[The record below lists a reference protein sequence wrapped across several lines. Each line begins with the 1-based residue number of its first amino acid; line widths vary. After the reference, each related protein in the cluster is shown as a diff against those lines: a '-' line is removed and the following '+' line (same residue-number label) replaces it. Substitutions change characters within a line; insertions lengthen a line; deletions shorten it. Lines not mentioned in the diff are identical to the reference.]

1 MLTGLQSVHG
11 FLLDM
16 WIKSPRCLRSILVYL
31 NMLADERNKVQ
42 LYNVAPLSV
51 QFSTFSAEFL
61 GWSSSFSHLW
71 FCTTSRRRD
80 GFSPLCPWLPG
91 EPATLFF
98 GWTVIRLLFR
108 QETRKRSKYIHAR
121 ERERETLRTREAR
134 RAPKKSD
141 FSLAYPLSLVRVRVF
156 LSSRLET
163 IAVHVFVKIGII
175 LRYGWLP
182 GDAELF
188 FLVKA

>member
-16 WIKSPRCLRSILVYL
+16 WIKSPRCLRSIIVYL

-91 EPATLFF
+91 EPAKLFF
-98 GWTVIRLLFR
+98 GWTASRLLFR

-121 ERERETLRTREAR
+121 ERERERLWGHAKRGELRKNLTFPWRIHWVSCVCVYFSR
-134 RAPKKSD
+134 RD
-141 FSLAYPLSLVRVRVF
+141 
-156 LSSRLET
+156 
-163 IAVHVFVKIGII
+163 
-175 LRYGWLP
+175 
-182 GDAELF
+182 
-188 FLVKA
+188 

>member
-1 MLTGLQSVHG
+1 MHG

-31 NMLADERNKVQ
+31 NVLADERNKVQ
-42 LYNVAPLSV
+42 LYNAAPLSV

-91 EPATLFF
+91 EPAKLFF
-98 GWTVIRLLFR
+98 GWTASYLLFR
-108 QETRKRSKYIHAR
+108 QETRKRSKYIHARAR

-141 FSLAYPLSLVRVRVF
+141 FSLVYPLSLLRVRVF

-163 IAVHVFVKIGII
+163 IAVHVFVKIVII

>member
-42 LYNVAPLSV
+42 LYKVASLSV
-51 QFSTFSAEFL
+51 QFLTFSAEFL
-61 GWSSSFSHLW
+61 GWSSPFSHLW

-91 EPATLFF
+91 EPAKLFF
-98 GWTVIRLLFR
+98 GWTASYLLFR
-108 QETRKRSKYIHAR
+108 QETRKRLKYIHAR
-121 ERERETLRTREAR
+121 ARKRDSEDTRSEESSEKIWLFPSVSTES
-134 RAPKKSD
+134 RAC
-141 FSLAYPLSLVRVRVF
+141 ACISLVEIRDYR
-156 LSSRLET
+156 SPRL
-163 IAVHVFVKIGII
+163 
-175 LRYGWLP
+175 R
-182 GDAELF
+182 
-188 FLVKA
+188 

>member
-1 MLTGLQSVHG
+1 MKEIKFNCIMLLLYQYNFQPFLQNSLGGRVR
-11 FLLDM
+11 FL
-16 WIKSPRCLRSILVYL
+16 ISGS
-31 NMLADERNKVQ
+31 
-42 LYNVAPLSV
+42 APLRDDV
-51 QFSTFSAEFL
+51 MVFL
-61 GWSSSFSHLW
+61 RCALGCQVSQQNSFLVGL
-71 FCTTSRRRD
+71 R
-80 GFSPLCPWLPG
+80 
-91 EPATLFF
+91 
-98 GWTVIRLLFR
+98 VISYFVKR
-108 QETRKRSKYIHAR
+108 QESGQNIFAR

-141 FSLAYPLSLVRVRVF
+141 FSLAYPPSLARVRVF